1 MAGIIPGDE
10 IKRLQRRINRLME
23 DWGLTE
29 FESRYLEEM
38 QRIQKRIEDL
48 MKESELTNIDRNVMM
63 PLADVRETEEAVMI
77 IMDLPGIEKEDVDI
91 TIQEGEIRVVAERK
105 AGSEISDKEYHKRER
120 IHTKFYRTIKSPI
133 AVKAEEA
140 RARLN
145 NGVLE
150 VTIPKEMI
158 AARRRISID

>member
-1 MAGIIPGDE
+1 MSGIIPADE
-10 IKRLQRRINRLME
+10 LKRLQKRMNRLLE

-29 FESRYLEEM
+29 LESRYLEEM

-48 MKESELTNIDRNVMM
+48 MKESELTNIDRNAMM
-63 PLADVRETEEAVMI
+63 PLADLRETDEALMI
-77 IMDLPGIEKEDVDI
+77 IMDLPGIEKQNVDI
-91 TIQEGEIRVVAERK
+91 TIQEGEIRIIAERK
-105 AGSEISDKEYHKRER
+105 ARSEVSDKEYIKRER
-120 IHTKFYRTIKSPI
+120 IHAKFYRTIKLPM

-140 RARLN
+140 RAQLS
-145 NGVLE
+145 NGILE